1 MIASAL
7 INGMIWSVLWIA
19 YVWMLLRFFP
29 WEMVHE
35 YPEDIRQKTTLEDP
49 TDEQKKNARLY
60 GGLVSAALFLI
71 LALFPVLYCKNM
83 PVSFLQVFFYT
94 WIIAFTWNV
103 VDLIVVDWL
112 LVCTVTPDWLVLPG
126 TEGCR
131 GYKDYRFH
139 FTGFLQ
145 GCIYI
150 SVTAFLMAGL
160 AYLVLKFMI
169 W

>member
-1 MIASAL
+1 MRIPAAVRSRKR
-7 INGMIWSVLWIA
+7 V
-19 YVWMLLRFFP
+19 R
-29 WEMVHE
+29 
-35 YPEDIRQKTTLEDP
+35 
-49 TDEQKKNARLY
+49 RL
-60 GGLVSAALFLI
+60 
-71 LALFPVLYCKNM
+71 
-83 PVSFLQVFFYT
+83 
-94 WIIAFTWNV
+94 
-103 VDLIVVDWL
+103 
-112 LVCTVTPDWLVLPG
+112 LVLPG

>member
-1 MIASAL
+1 
-7 INGMIWSVLWIA
+7 V
-19 YVWMLLRFFP
+19 R
-29 WEMVHE
+29 
-35 YPEDIRQKTTLEDP
+35 RQ
-49 TDEQKKNARLY
+49 Q
-60 GGLVSAALFLI
+60 
-71 LALFPVLYCKNM
+71 
-83 PVSFLQVFFYT
+83 
-94 WIIAFTWNV
+94 
-103 VDLIVVDWL
+103 
-112 LVCTVTPDWLVLPG
+112 VLPG